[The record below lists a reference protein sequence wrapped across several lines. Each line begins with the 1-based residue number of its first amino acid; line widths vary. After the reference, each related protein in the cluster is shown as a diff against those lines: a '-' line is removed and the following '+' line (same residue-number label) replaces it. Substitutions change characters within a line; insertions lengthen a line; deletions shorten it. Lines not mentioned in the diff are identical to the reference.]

1 MGNRTSSKHLVKT
14 LNKVMGAQYAY
25 EKLVILRKSL
35 TKLDLEFRVI
45 FSELLNELE
54 SVSIDEQNEF
64 WRDFDNAI
72 RTKLEEEGVTC
83 SPRQPIK
90 QKRKNQLHELIG
102 KVYLSLCDRGRK
114 PTAKAVWAEMKE
126 NHEEYDDEC
135 IIQDVTDEKILWI
148 SKGGNEQ
155 KLQRKSFDP
164 VLSKTKKKLSLT
176 TKF

>member
-1 MGNRTSSKHLVKT
+1 MGNSTVSPYLGKT
-14 LNKVMGAQYAY
+14 LTKVIGAQYAF
-25 EKLVILRKSL
+25 EKAVILRKSL
-35 TKLDLEFRVI
+35 SKLDLEFRVI

-54 SVSIDEQNEF
+54 SDSIDEQNEF

-72 RTKLEEEGVTC
+72 RTMFEKDGVTC

-102 KVYLSLCDRGRK
+102 KVSSSLFDGEGK
-114 PTAKAVWAEMKE
+114 PTAKAVWAEMKK

>member
-1 MGNRTSSKHLVKT
+1 MGNSTSSKHLGKT
-14 LNKVMGAQYAY
+14 LTKVMGAKYAF
-25 EKLVILRKSL
+25 EKAVILRKSL
-35 TKLDLEFRVI
+35 PKLDLEFRVI
-45 FSELLNELE
+45 CSELLNELE
-54 SVSIDEQNEF
+54 SDSIDEQNEF

-102 KVYLSLCDRGRK
+102 KVSSSLFDRGRK
-114 PTAKAVWAEMKE
+114 PTGKAVWAEMKE

-135 IIQDVTDEKILWI
+135 IIQDFTDEEI
-148 SKGGNEQ
+148 SWKSAGGNEQ
-155 KLQRKSFDP
+155 KLHRNSFDP

>member
-1 MGNRTSSKHLVKT
+1 MGNSTSSKHLGKT

-83 SPRQPIK
+83 SPRKPFK
-90 QKRKNQLHELIG
+90 QERKCQLHELIG

-114 PTAKAVWAEMKE
+114 PTAKEVWAEIKE
-126 NHEEYDDEC
+126 NYQEYDDEC
-135 IIQDVTDEKILWI
+135 IIQEVDDENIFWK
-148 SKGGNEQ
+148 STGGNEQ
-155 KLQRKSFDP
+155 KPHRNSFDP
-164 VLSKTKKKLSLT
+164 VLSKTKKNIANN
-176 TKF
+176 

>member
-1 MGNRTSSKHLVKT
+1 MGNSTVSPYLGKT
-14 LNKVMGAQYAY
+14 LTKVMGAQYAY

-35 TKLDLEFRVI
+35 SKLDLEFRVI

-72 RTKLEEEGVTC
+72 RTMFEGEGVTF

-102 KVYLSLCDRGRK
+102 KVSSSLFDGEGK
-114 PTAKAVWAEMKE
+114 PTAKAVWAEMKK

-135 IIQDVTDEKILWI
+135 IIQEVTDEYIFWK
-148 SKGGNEQ
+148 STGGSNQ
-155 KLQRKSFDP
+155 KLHRKSFDP

>member
-1 MGNRTSSKHLVKT
+1 MGNSTSSKHLGKT

-25 EKLVILRKSL
+25 EKAVNLRKSL
-35 TKLDLEFRVI
+35 PKLDLESREI
-45 FSELLNELE
+45 CGDMLNELE
-54 SVSIDEQNEF
+54 SYSIDMQDEY

-114 PTAKAVWAEMKE
+114 PTAKAVWAEIEKNYE
-126 NHEEYDDEC
+126 DYDDEC
-135 IIQDVTDEKILWI
+135 IIQEVTDEYIFWK
-148 SKGGNEQ
+148 STGGNNQ
-155 KLQRKSFDP
+155 KLHRNSFDP
-164 VLSKTKKKLSLT
+164 VLSKIKKKIIT
-176 TKF
+176 NN

>member
-1 MGNRTSSKHLVKT
+1 MENSTSSKHLGKT

-102 KVYLSLCDRGRK
+102 KVSSSLFDGEGK
-114 PTAKAVWAEMKE
+114 PTAKAVWAEMKK

-135 IIQDVTDEKILWI
+135 IIQDITDEEILWK
-148 SKGGNEQ
+148 SKNGNEQ
-155 KLQRKSFDP
+155 KLQRNSFDP

>member
-1 MGNRTSSKHLVKT
+1 MENSTLSPYLGKT
-14 LNKVMGAQYAY
+14 LTKVMGAQYAF
-25 EKLVILRKSL
+25 EKAVILRKSIP
-35 TKLDLEFRVI
+35 KLDLESSVI
-45 FSELLNELE
+45 CSELLNELE
-54 SVSIDEQNEF
+54 SDSIDEQNEF

-72 RTKLEEEGVTC
+72 RTMFEGEGVIC

-102 KVYLSLCDRGRK
+102 KVSSSLFDGEGK
-114 PTAKAVWAEMKE
+114 PTAKAVWAEMKK

-135 IIQDVTDEKILWI
+135 IIQDITDEEILWK
-148 SKGGNEQ
+148 SAGGNEQ
-155 KLQRKSFDP
+155 KLHRNSFDP

>member
-1 MGNRTSSKHLVKT
+1 MGNSTSSKHLGKT
-14 LNKVMGAQYAY
+14 LNKVMGAQYAF
-25 EKLVILRKSL
+25 EKAVIMRKSL
-35 TKLDLEFRVI
+35 SKLDLESSVI
-45 FSELLNELE
+45 CRELLNELE

-72 RTKLEEEGVTC
+72 RTMFEGEGVTC

-114 PTAKAVWAEMKE
+114 PTAKAVWAEMKK

-135 IIQDVTDEKILWI
+135 IIQDITDEEILWK
-148 SKGGNEQ
+148 SKNGNEQ

>member
-1 MGNRTSSKHLVKT
+1 MGNSTSSKHLGKT

-72 RTKLEEEGVTC
+72 RTMFEGEGVIC

-102 KVYLSLCDRGRK
+102 KVYLSLFDGEGK
-114 PTAKAVWAEMKE
+114 PTGKAVWAEIEKNYE
-126 NHEEYDDEC
+126 DYDDKC
-135 IIQDVTDEKILWI
+135 IIQEVTDEYIFWK
-148 SKGGNEQ
+148 STGGNNQ
-155 KLQRKSFDP
+155 KLHRKSFDP
-164 VLSKTKKKLSLT
+164 VLSKIKKKLSLT

>member
-1 MGNRTSSKHLVKT
+1 MGNSTSSKHLGKT

-72 RTKLEEEGVTC
+72 RTMLEGEGVIY

-102 KVYLSLCDRGRK
+102 KVSSSLFDRGRK
-114 PTAKAVWAEMKE
+114 LTAKDVWAEVKE

-155 KLQRKSFDP
+155 KLQRKSFDA

>member
-1 MGNRTSSKHLVKT
+1 MGNSTSSKHLGKT

-72 RTKLEEEGVTC
+72 RTMFEGEGVIC

-102 KVYLSLCDRGRK
+102 KVSSSLFDRGRK
-114 PTAKAVWAEMKE
+114 PTGKAVWAEMKE
-126 NHEEYDDEC
+126 NHDEYDAEG
-135 IIQDVTDEKILWI
+135 IIQDVTDEEIFWK
-148 SKGGNEQ
+148 SKNGNEQ

>member
-1 MGNRTSSKHLVKT
+1 MGNSTSSKHLGKT

-64 WRDFDNAI
+64 WRDFDNTI
-72 RTKLEEEGVTC
+72 RTMFEGEGVIC

-90 QKRKNQLHELIG
+90 QKRNSQLHELIG

-114 PTAKAVWAEMKE
+114 PTGKAVWAEMKE
-126 NHEEYDDEC
+126 NHDEYDAEG
-135 IIQDVTDEKILWI
+135 IIQDVTDEEIFWK
-148 SKGGNEQ
+148 SKNGNEQ
-155 KLQRKSFDP
+155 KLHRNSFDP
-164 VLSKTKKKLSLT
+164 VLSKIKKKLSLT

>member
-1 MGNRTSSKHLVKT
+1 MGNSTSSKHLGKT

-64 WRDFDNAI
+64 WRDFDNTI
-72 RTKLEEEGVTC
+72 RTMFEGEGVIC

-102 KVYLSLCDRGRK
+102 KVYLSLFDGEGK
-114 PTAKAVWAEMKE
+114 PTGKAVWAEIEK
-126 NHEEYDDEC
+126 NYEEYDDEC
-135 IIQDVTDEKILWI
+135 IIQEVTDEYIFWK
-148 SKGGNEQ
+148 STGGNNQ
-155 KLQRKSFDP
+155 KLHRKSFDP
-164 VLSKTKKKLSLT
+164 VLSKIKKKLSLT

>member
-1 MGNRTSSKHLVKT
+1 MGNSTVSPYLGKT

-25 EKLVILRKSL
+25 EKVVILRKSL
-35 TKLDLEFRVI
+35 PKLDLESREI
-45 FSELLNELE
+45 CGDILNELE
-54 SVSIDEQNEF
+54 SYSIDEQNEF

-102 KVYLSLCDRGRK
+102 KVSSSLFDGEGK
-114 PTAKAVWAEMKE
+114 PTAKAVWAEMKK
-126 NHEEYDDEC
+126 NHEDYDAEG
-135 IIQDVTDEKILWI
+135 IIQDVTDEEIFWK
-148 SKGGNEQ
+148 SKNGNEQ
-155 KLQRKSFDP
+155 KLHRNSFDP

>member
-1 MGNRTSSKHLVKT
+1 MGNSTSSKHLGKT

-72 RTKLEEEGVTC
+72 RTMFEGEGVIC

-102 KVYLSLCDRGRK
+102 KVSSSLFDRGRK
-114 PTAKAVWAEMKE
+114 LTAKDVWAEVKE

-155 KLQRKSFDP
+155 KLHRNSFDP

-176 TKF
+176 T